1 MGYCR
6 DMEQSCG
13 ITACVNREDDT
24 NYIAEFCPLMW
35 KKVSD
40 RAIELIKESTDY
52 AERLNL
58 QRISEIKTSDDYIRL
73 TDEVAEESIEH
84 NDSWI
89 LSAFHNVI
97 DRLMEDIWEGKPY
110 QRSAEQVQEELE
122 KMAEERGI
130 TRQC

>member
-6 DMEQSCG
+6 DMEQNCG
-13 ITACVNREDDT
+13 ITECVNREDDT
-24 NYIAEFCPLMW
+24 NYIDAFCPLMW
-35 KKVSD
+35 NKISE
-40 RAIELIKESTDY
+40 RAAELVKESTDY
-52 AERLNL
+52 AEHLNL

>member
-6 DMEQSCG
+6 DMEQNCG
-13 ITACVNREDDT
+13 ITECVNREDDT
-24 NYIAEFCPLMW
+24 NYIDEFCPLMW
-35 KKVSD
+35 KKISE
-40 RAIELIKESTDY
+40 RAAELVKESTDY
-52 AERLNL
+52 AEHLNL

-110 QRSAEQVQEELE
+110 QRAKKQVLDELE
-122 KMAEERGI
+122 KMADERGI
-130 TRQC
+130 SRQY